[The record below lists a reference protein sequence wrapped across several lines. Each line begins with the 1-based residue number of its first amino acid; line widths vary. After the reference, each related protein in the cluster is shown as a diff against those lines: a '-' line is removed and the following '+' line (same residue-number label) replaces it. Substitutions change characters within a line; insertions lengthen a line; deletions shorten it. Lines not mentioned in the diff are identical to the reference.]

1 MNESEYT
8 KVFESNFIMVTRVKA
23 GLENIGITPIIKD
36 QGESQRLGGQG
47 SINSG
52 WQEVFVNNDEL
63 EKAKVIV
70 EQIKAQLETES

>member
-8 KVFESNFIMVTRVKA
+8 KVFENNFIMVTRVKA

-47 SINSG
+47 SINNG

-63 EKAKVIV
+63 EKALQVV
-70 EQIKAQLETES
+70 NQVKAEMEA

>member
-23 GLENIGITPIIKD
+23 GLEDIGITPIIKD

-47 SINSG
+47 SINNG

-63 EKAKVIV
+63 EKALQVV
-70 EQIKAQLETES
+70 NQVKAEMEA

>member
-8 KVFESNFIMVTRVKA
+8 KIFESNFIMVTRVKA

-52 WQEVFVNNDEL
+52 WQEVFVHNDEL
-63 EKAKVIV
+63 EKAQIVV
-70 EQIKAQLETES
+70 EQIKNQLETES

>member
-1 MNESEYT
+1 MSESEYT

-47 SINSG
+47 SINNG

-63 EKAKVIV
+63 EKAMQVV
-70 EQIKAQLETES
+70 NQVKAEMEA